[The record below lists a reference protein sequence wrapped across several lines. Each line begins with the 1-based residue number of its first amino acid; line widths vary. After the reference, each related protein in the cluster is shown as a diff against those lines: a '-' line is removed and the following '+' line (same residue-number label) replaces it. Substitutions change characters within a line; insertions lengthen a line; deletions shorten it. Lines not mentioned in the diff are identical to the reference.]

1 MSENKL
7 KDSLNLPKT
16 DFPMKANLP
25 QREPEILKK
34 WYDTDIYG
42 LIRKKRKGSPR
53 YILHDGPPYA
63 NGSIHIGHVLNK
75 ILKDFVIK
83 SKTMSGYESPYLP
96 GWDCHGLPIELK
108 AEKELGTALK
118 EKSIKDFL
126 TACRGFADKY
136 VDIQREEFKRLGVLG
151 EWDNPYKTMNAEYE
165 ANIVREVSKL
175 YEKGYI
181 YRGKKPVL
189 WCIDCVT
196 ALATAEVE
204 YKDHSS
210 PSVYIKFKINED
222 LSDIIPELKGKK
234 TNIII
239 WTTTPWTI
247 PANLAVTV
255 HPEYE
260 YMAME
265 SGNEVYIVAEYLAP
279 GVMEACG
286 LKDSKV
292 IAKFKGGIL
301 DKRKARHPFYD
312 RDSLIIIGDH
322 VTLDAGTGCVHTAPG
337 HGMEDYIVALKYGL
351 DIYNPVDDNGNFV
364 KELEFF
370 GGMNVFKANPV
381 ITDHM
386 RKNGSLLGEESILHS
401 YPHCW
406 RCDNPVIFRATE
418 QWFINIEHDDLRQ
431 KALKK
436 IETTKWI
443 PEWGEERIYNMVK
456 LRPDWCITRQR
467 KWGTPFTIF
476 HCNDCG
482 DVIASPEIFEHV
494 AKIFEKEHLDAW
506 HLKTAKELAPAG
518 MKCPKCGS
526 ENFRKETNIIDV
538 WFDSG
543 VSSRVVLGKREDLP
557 WPSDLYLEGSDQHRG
572 WFHSALLT
580 SVAVTGE
587 APYKE
592 VLTHGFTIDSEG
604 HPLSKKKGNYEPLP
618 ELLKKYGAEI
628 LRLWVAM
635 VDYREDV
642 RFSDQILAG
651 AVEAYKKIR
660 NTIRF
665 GLGNLYDFD
674 PDKDAVPFDDMEPFD
689 RYGLALLDEMIGKAR
704 EAYGKFE
711 FTEVFHAMESFCI
724 VDLSAFLYDVLKDRL
739 YIYHPRDKQR
749 LSAQTAIFTI
759 TRNLIELLAPIMSFT
774 SEEAWEYLP
783 NFKGKET
790 SPLLMLFPEAGKYSI
805 TKEEKENWDFVIR
818 LREDGLKA
826 LERAREK
833 KIIGHS
839 LTAKIIL
846 SVGEKHAPLVRKNLD
861 LIGEILIVSQ
871 VELSKSSGD
880 LPYKG
885 ERVPEI
891 SMDVTA
897 ATGAKCERCWHFS
910 EHTGEFPEF
919 PTVCERCAAVLKR
932 F

>member
-34 WYDTDIYG
+34 WYDIDVYG
-42 LIRKKRKGSPR
+42 LIRKKRKGSHR

-63 NGSIHIGHVLNK
+63 NGNIHMGHVMNK
-75 ILKDFVIK
+75 ILKDFVVK
-83 SKTMSGYESPYLP
+83 SKTMSGFESPYLP

-108 AEKELGTALK
+108 AEREFGKDLK
-118 EKSIKDFL
+118 QKSIKEFL
-126 TACRGFADKY
+126 AACRGFADKY

-165 ANIVREVSKL
+165 ATIIRDFAKL
-175 YEKGYI
+175 YDKGYV

-196 ALATAEVE
+196 ALASAEVD
-204 YKDHSS
+204 YKDHKS
-210 PSVYIKFKINED
+210 PSVYIRFKIDDD

-247 PANLAVTV
+247 PANLAITV
-255 HPEYE
+255 HPEFDYV
-260 YMAME
+260 AME
-265 SGNEVYIVAEYLAP
+265 SGGEVYIVAEFLSTS
-279 GVMEACG
+279 VIEACN
-286 LKDSKV
+286 LKDTKV
-292 IAKFKGGIL
+292 IARFKGKIL

-312 RDSLIIIGDH
+312 RESLIILGDH

-351 DIYNPVDDNGNFV
+351 DIYNPVDDHGNFE
-364 KELEFF
+364 KDLEFF
-370 GGMNVFKANPV
+370 GGMNVFKANAV
-381 ITDHM
+381 ITEHM
-386 RKNGSLLGEESILHS
+386 RKNGSLLGEASIVHS

-418 QWFINIEHDDLRQ
+418 QWFINIDHNDLRK
-431 KALKK
+431 KALKI
-436 IETTKWI
+436 IENTQWI

-456 LRPDWCITRQR
+456 FRPDWCITRQR
-467 KWGTPFTIF
+467 KWGTPLTIF
-476 HCNDCG
+476 HCNECG
-482 DVIASPEIFEHV
+482 EVIAGKEIFEHV
-494 AKIFEKEHLDAW
+494 AKIFEMEHLDAW
-506 HLKTAKELAPAG
+506 HLKSAKELAPAG
-518 MKCPKCGS
+518 TKCPKCGS
-526 ENFRKETNIIDV
+526 DNFRKETNIIDV

-557 WPSDLYLEGSDQHRG
+557 WPSDMYLEGSDQHRG

-580 SVAVTGE
+580 SIATMDE
-587 APYKE
+587 APYKA
-592 VLTHGFTIDSEG
+592 VLTHGFTIDAEG
-604 HPLSKKKGNYEPLP
+604 HPLSKSKGNYEALP

-642 RFSDQILAG
+642 RFSDTILAG

-674 PDKDAVPFDDMEPFD
+674 PDKDLVPFDEMEACD
-689 RYGLALLDEMIGKAR
+689 RYGLALLDEMIAKAR
-704 EAYGKFE
+704 GAYDRFQ
-711 FTEVFHAMESFCI
+711 FTEVFHALENFCI

-774 SEEAWEYLP
+774 AEEAWGYLP
-783 NFKGKET
+783 DFKGKEQ
-790 SPLLMLFPEAGKYSI
+790 SPQLMLFPEAGKYKISD
-805 TKEEKENWDFVIR
+805 EEKEKWEFLLR

-833 KIIGHS
+833 KTIGHS
-839 LTAKIIL
+839 LTAKVII
-846 SVGEKHAPLVRKNLD
+846 SASEKHAAIIKKNLD
-861 LIGEILIVSQ
+861 LVLEILIVSQ
-871 VELSKSSGD
+871 VELTPTGAK
-880 LPYKG
+880 LPYAG
-885 ERVPEI
+885 ERIPDMT
-891 SMDVTA
+891 MDVQA
-897 ATGAKCERCWHFS
+897 ASGEKCERCWHFS
-910 EHTGEFPEF
+910 EQTGKYEKF
-919 PTVCERCAAVLKR
+919 PTVCERCAPVLDR
-932 F
+932 L

>member
-34 WYDTDIYG
+34 WYDSDIYG

-63 NGSIHIGHVLNK
+63 NGSIHMGHVLNK
-75 ILKDFVIK
+75 ILKDFVVK

-108 AEKELGTALK
+108 AEKEAGKGLK
-118 EKSIKDFL
+118 EKSVKEFL
-126 TACRGFADKY
+126 AACRGFADKY
-136 VDIQREEFKRLGVLG
+136 VDIQRDEFKRLGILG
-151 EWDNPYKTMNAEYE
+151 EWDKPYKTMNADYE

-196 ALATAEVE
+196 ALASAEVE
-204 YKDHSS
+204 YKDHKS
-210 PSVYIKFKINED
+210 PSVYVKFKINDD
-222 LSDIIPELKGKK
+222 LSDCLPELKEKK

-247 PANLAVTV
+247 PANLAITV

-260 YMAME
+260 YVAVE
-265 SGNEVYIVAEYLAP
+265 SGGETYIVAEYLAP
-279 GVMEACG
+279 GVIETCG
-286 LKDSKV
+286 LKDSKI
-292 IAKFKGGIL
+292 IARFKGKLL
-301 DKRKARHPFYD
+301 DRRKARHPFYD
-312 RDSLIIIGDH
+312 RDSLIILGDH

-337 HGMEDYIVALKYGL
+337 HGMEDYVVALKYGL
-351 DIYNPVDDNGNFV
+351 DIYNPVDDHGNFV
-364 KELEFF
+364 KDLEFF
-370 GGMNVFKANPV
+370 GGMNVFKANAP
-381 ITDHM
+381 INDHM
-386 RKNGSLLGEESILHS
+386 RGNGSLIGEESLVHS

-436 IETTKWI
+436 IEATKWI

-456 LRPDWCITRQR
+456 LRPDWCISRQR
-467 KWGTPFTIF
+467 IWGTPLTIF
-476 HCNDCG
+476 HCNDCAG
-482 DVIASPEIFEHV
+482 VIASPEIFEHA

-506 HLKTAKELAPAG
+506 YLKTAKELAPAG
-518 MKCPKCGS
+518 TKCPECGS

-557 WPSDLYLEGSDQHRG
+557 WPADLYLEGSDQHRG

-580 SVAVTGE
+580 SIAVTGE
-587 APYKE
+587 APYKA
-592 VLTHGFTIDSEG
+592 VLTHGFTIDAEG
-604 HPLSKKKGNYEPLP
+604 HPLSKSRGNYEPLP

-674 PDKDAVPFDDMEPFD
+674 PDKDTVPFDEMEPFD

-704 EAYGKFE
+704 EAYEKFE
-711 FTEVFHAMESFCI
+711 FTEVFHALESFCI

-739 YIYHPRDKQR
+739 YIFHPRDKQR

-774 SEEAWEYLP
+774 AEEAWDYLP
-783 NFKGKET
+783 DFKGKET
-790 SPLLMLFPEAGKYSI
+790 SPLLMLFPEAGKYRI
-805 TKEEKENWDFVIR
+805 TKDERENWDFAIR

-839 LTAKIIL
+839 LTAKVIIAA
-846 SVGEKHAPLVRKNLD
+846 GEKYAPLVRKNLD

-871 VELSKSSGD
+871 VELSKNGED

-891 SMDVTA
+891 SMDVAA
-897 ATGAKCERCWHFS
+897 ATGAKCARCWHYS
-910 EHTGEFPEF
+910 ERTGEFPEF
-919 PTVCERCAAVLKR
+919 PTVCERCAPVLKR
-932 F
+932 L